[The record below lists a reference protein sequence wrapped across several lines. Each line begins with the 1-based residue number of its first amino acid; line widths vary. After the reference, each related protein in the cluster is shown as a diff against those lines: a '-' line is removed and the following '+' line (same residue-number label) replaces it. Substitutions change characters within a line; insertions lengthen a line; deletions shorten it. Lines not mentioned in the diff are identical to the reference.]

1 MITWAE
7 RIEAAK
13 AFACFLVVAVLPP
26 VWMALGG

>member
-13 AFACFLVVAVLPP
+13 AFVCVLVVAVLPP
-26 VWMALGG
+26 MLMALA